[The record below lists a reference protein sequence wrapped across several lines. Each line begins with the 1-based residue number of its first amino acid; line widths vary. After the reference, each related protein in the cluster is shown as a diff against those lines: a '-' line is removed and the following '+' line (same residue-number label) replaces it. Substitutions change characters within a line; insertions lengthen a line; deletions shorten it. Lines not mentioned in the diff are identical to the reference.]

1 MKEKIYTIFAKFYE
15 YTIMIFMMVFG
26 LVILGYFG
34 LSVYELG
41 MALFEFNGD
50 IEITDITK
58 TVLSAFLCF
67 EFAVIIKEYFEN
79 KAAINFENY
88 LYVAVTAMIRS
99 ILVYHDNPAKTIS
112 LCIAIFILMVAIILY
127 RKFYKQH

>member
-15 YTIMIFMMVFG
+15 YTIMTFMMIFG

-34 LSVYELG
+34 LSIYELG
-41 MALFEFNGD
+41 MALFEFKGD

-99 ILVYHDNPAKTIS
+99 ILVYHDNATKTIS